1 MLSIEGVITAAAV
14 VIEDP
19 QSAPERLRYHLESLV
34 AAAIQ
39 ERERVVA
46 RIDELIAKA
55 NAEEARAREA
65 IGEARASLQIGAS
78 LIALAALQAQTIGA
92 LLAERPPEGGEDFNG
107 EKAVRLLYRLCGE
120 IRPVSRIAPDL
131 KTGVKAD
138 IFDRVR
144 AILYPPPAP

>member
-1 MLSIEGVITAAAV
+1 MSNIEDVITAAALA
-14 VIEDP
+14 IEDP
-19 QSAPERLRYHLESLV
+19 QTDEAGLRLHLEDLV
-34 AAAIQ
+34 RTAIR
-39 ERERVVA
+39 EREFTVA

-131 KTGVKAD
+131 KAGAKAD